1 MLHYKHM
8 HKPTGFTI
16 VELLIVIVVIA
27 ILAAITIV
35 AYNGIQVRTRDT
47 IRKNDV
53 AAIVKAI
60 ELYKAD
66 NGEPFP
72 VGNTGWCTQ
81 LSNPAYQATISALK
95 PYMNNK
101 IPQDPS
107 FAGTYQDYIYRR
119 NGNSFTVAAELEE
132 SDLADDGIPS
142 CATIGNTPNEYD
154 YVITR

>member
-1 MLHYKHM
+1 MGQWVK
-8 HKPTGFTI
+8 KQKGFTI

-27 ILAAITIV
+27 ILAAISIV
-35 AYNGIQVRTRDT
+35 AYNGVQTRARDT

-81 LSNPAYQATISALK
+81 LSNPAYQTTVNALK

-107 FAGTYQDYIYRR
+107 FAGTYQDYIYQRF
-119 NGNSFTVAAELEE
+119 GNSFRVAAELEE
-132 SDLADDGIPS
+132 SDLVDDGIPS
-142 CATIGNTPNEYD
+142 CSVINNTGNEYD
-154 YVITR
+154 YVLTR